1 MQTKNHLQFLISI
14 FVYKFIIF
22 AKLINN
28 LDKMNILVI
37 NAGSSSLKF
46 SLFDMANDAELATH
60 EVERVASIA
69 DAVASIPKF
78 LETQKIDAIAHRVAH
93 GGDKFREP
101 VIINQQ
107 VLQDIESFVEL
118 APLHN
123 PPALVGIKI
132 AQEIWQNIPHIALF
146 DTAFHAHMP
155 DYAINYAI
163 PQKWRDIGV
172 RKYGFHGAS
181 HQYIMQRIAQEMGK
195 PAQELKIISCHL
207 GNGASICA
215 INKGVSIDTSMGM
228 SALEGLVMGTRC
240 GDIDAGIF
248 NYIHHKLGLSVEE
261 IEGDLYRK
269 SGLLGLSGISND
281 LRDIEASS
289 EGKLAIEVFCYR
301 LVKYIGAYIA
311 ALQGV
316 DAIAF
321 TGGIGEHSSLIREK
335 VCSKFE
341 YLNCY
346 FDAHANNNLDLS
358 SFAAP
363 QISLTNSKIKLFVT
377 KTREEYLMAK
387 NAYEILI

>member
-1 MQTKNHLQFLISI
+1 
-14 FVYKFIIF
+14 
-22 AKLINN
+22 
-28 LDKMNILVI
+28 MNILVI

-60 EVERVASIA
+60 EIERVANIK
-69 DAVASIPKF
+69 DAVASISAT
-78 LETQKIDAIAHRVAH
+78 LGSQKIDAIAHRVAH

-101 VIINQQ
+101 VIINAE
-107 VLQDIESFVEL
+107 VIKDIESFVEL

-123 PPALVGIKI
+123 PPALAGISV
-132 AQEIWQNIPHIALF
+132 AQKLWQNIPQIALF
-146 DTAFHAHMP
+146 DTAFHVDMP
-155 DYAINYAI
+155 DYAINYAV
-163 PQKWRDIGV
+163 QKKWRDVGV
-172 RKYGFHGAS
+172 RRYGFHGAS
-181 HQYIMQRIAQEMGK
+181 HQYIMQRISQEMGK
-195 PAQELKIISCHL
+195 KPQELKIISCHL

-215 INKGVSIDTSMGM
+215 INKGISVDTSMGM

-248 NYIHHKLGLSVEE
+248 NYIHHKLGLSIEE
-261 IEGDLYRK
+261 IEADLYRK

-281 LRDIEASS
+281 LRDIENSDD
-289 EGKLAIEVFCYR
+289 GKLAIEVFCYR
-301 LVKYIGAYIA
+301 LVKYIGSYIA

-321 TGGIGEHSSLIREK
+321 TGGIGEHSTLIREK

-346 FDAHANNNLDLS
+346 FDVKANKNLDLS
-358 SFAAP
+358 NFAAP
-363 QISLTNSKIKLFVT
+363 QISLPNSKIKLFVT

-387 NAYEILI
+387 NAYKILSQPRSLR